1 MTIDG
6 AAPVLQEYVGLA
18 HPPPGTET
26 LGPVPLPPREQLPGS
41 DGEPLLRLTLRAPVR
56 EGNAL
61 VRAAKEVA
69 GVRSARKS
77 EGAVRVRVDPLV
89 LG

>member
-1 MTIDG
+1 M
-6 AAPVLQEYVGLA
+6 
-18 HPPPGTET
+18 
-26 LGPVPLPPREQLPGS
+26 PLPAREQLPGS